1 MSSTTKIEVKKY
13 RPIVYG
19 VYEHLRT
26 YHQGEENAISGKDLS
41 RYFNI
46 SDRTLREIVNE
57 IRNSGV
63 FQLVIGSSDRGYY
76 VCRED
81 EFNAMNN
88 RLKSAAFSLLK
99 VAYAN
104 DKKAAKDGQ
113 MRIRFGKY
121 AKDTFEAFARDEK
134 AKTQK

>member
-1 MSSTTKIEVKKY
+1 MMKERKHQ
-13 RPIVYG
+13 PIVCQ
-19 VYEHLRT
+19 VYT
-26 YHQGEENAISGKDLS
+26 YLKENHEGEENAISAKALS
-41 RYFNI
+41 ERYNI
-46 SDRTLREIVNE
+46 SERSLRDIISE
-57 IRNSGV
+57 IRESTV
-63 FQLVIGSSDRGYY
+63 LQLVIGSNNKGYF
-76 VCRED
+76 VCREE
-81 EFNAMNN
+81 EFLSMNN

-134 AKTQK
+134 VKTQK